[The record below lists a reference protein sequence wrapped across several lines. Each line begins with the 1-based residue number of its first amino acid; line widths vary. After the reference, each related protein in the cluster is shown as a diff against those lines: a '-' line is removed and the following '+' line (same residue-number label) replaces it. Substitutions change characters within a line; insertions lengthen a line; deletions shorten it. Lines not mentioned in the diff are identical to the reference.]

1 MSFEKSNDLILKIK
15 HVLKESNAEILEIKN
30 AVEKSNALSFGN
42 QILAIGRLWKFP
54 VFI

>member
-15 HVLKESNAEILEIKN
+15 HVLKESKAEILKIKN

-42 QILAIGRLWKFP
+42 QILAGKLK
-54 VFI
+54 

>member
-30 AVEKSNALSFGN
+30 AVEKSKASSFGN
-42 QILAIGRLWKFP
+42 QILARKSK
-54 VFI
+54 